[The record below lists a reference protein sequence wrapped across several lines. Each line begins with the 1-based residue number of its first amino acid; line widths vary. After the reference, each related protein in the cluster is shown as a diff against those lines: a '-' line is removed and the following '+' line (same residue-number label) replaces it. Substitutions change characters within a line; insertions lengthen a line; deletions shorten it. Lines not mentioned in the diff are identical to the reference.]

1 MDDPIIDLHSDDY
14 FMGEALRQA
23 FLQAPD
29 AAARQ
34 PAFEHLQTR
43 LFEYLPYIPLGQ
55 FDVAT
60 GWRKEVTGVLDA
72 YTVTYWNIAKQ

>member
-1 MDDPIIDLHSDDY
+1 MNLAIDLSRTGKNRAGFPCDPE
-14 FMGEALRQA
+14 GEALRQA

-29 AAARQ
+29 DAARKA
-34 PAFEHLQTR
+34 AFERPRVR
-43 LFEYLPYIPLGQ
+43 LFQYLPYIPLGQ

-72 YTVTYWNIAKQ
+72 